1 MKDNLTDELNLKIG
15 KAILKAFV
23 LGVAIG
29 LIIACTYAKLS

>member
-15 KAILKAFV
+15 KAILKAFI

-29 LIIACTYAKLS
+29 IIIAYTYFRFN